1 MIAAIT
7 TDKAPINGLVKP
19 FLDTIPINNAVE
31 ISCKMLL
38 ILFSSDTSVDGCF
51 RQNTIKYVK
60 QAVNSHSAPK
70 PNKYIPRCSR
80 NDFIFKV
87 DIISTNN
94 FLIPSIKLGTSSSA
108 TSSYGHSHEL
118 KYKNASEI
126 IIITQ

>member
-1 MIAAIT
+1 M
-7 TDKAPINGLVKP
+7 
-19 FLDTIPINNAVE
+19 
-31 ISCKMLL
+31 
-38 ILFSSDTSVDGCF
+38 
-51 RQNTIKYVK
+51 
-60 QAVNSHSAPK
+60 
-70 PNKYIPRCSR
+70 NKK

-108 TSSYGHSHEL
+108 TSSYGLSHEL

>member
-1 MIAAIT
+1 MLPTTSYDLYGNKNSKITHDSRIT

-70 PNKYIPRCSR
+70 RINTSPDVHEMIL
-80 NDFIFKV
+80 
-87 DIISTNN
+87 
-94 FLIPSIKLGTSSSA
+94 FLRWI
-108 TSSYGHSHEL
+108 
-118 KYKNASEI
+118 
-126 IIITQ
+126 